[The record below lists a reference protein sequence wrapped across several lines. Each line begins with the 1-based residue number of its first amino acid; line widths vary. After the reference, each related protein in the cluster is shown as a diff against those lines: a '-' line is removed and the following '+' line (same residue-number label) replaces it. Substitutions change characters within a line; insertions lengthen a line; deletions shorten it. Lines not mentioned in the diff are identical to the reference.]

1 MNYYFQLKNSALVEF
16 NPELCKLYIRQLN
29 SEPEEITLARSDA
42 RILEFLLIEPGA
54 ICSREAI
61 MSFAWSDRVVS
72 AGSLNQSIFM
82 LRNILGDSKNHDV
95 LITVPRHGY
104 RFNSD
109 CLVAPADATE
119 AHAEALALEP
129 EPAPVSE
136 PDTKQGI
143 AIHVWLGYLAAT
155 LLVLA
160 CACRLYS
167 WYEPVNELKV
177 ISFTQGELSITA
189 VGKTQ
194 PEVDA
199 LKSDLL
205 RSGLLEQTLNGQI
218 FISRSDARISMSCIR
233 KSGSAYNLDFYS
245 RDASFISMLEKCL
258 GGEQ

>member
-1 MNYYFQLKNSALVEF
+1 
-16 NPELCKLYIRQLN
+16 
-29 SEPEEITLARSDA
+29 
-42 RILEFLLIEPGA
+42 
-54 ICSREAI
+54 

-82 LRNILGDSKNHDV
+82 LRNILGDGKDHDV

-109 CLVAPADATE
+109 CLVEATDTADAHTE
-119 AHAEALALEP
+119 ALSPQTSPSP
-129 EPAPVSE
+129 ESE
-136 PDTKQGI
+136 PDNKQGI
-143 AIHVWLGYLAAT
+143 GMRVWFGYVAVT
-155 LLVLA
+155 LLILA
-160 CACRLYS
+160 CAWRLYS

-177 ISFTQGELSITA
+177 ISFTQGDLSITA

-205 RSGLLEQTLNGQI
+205 RSRLLEQTFNGQV
-218 FISRSDARISMSCIR
+218 FISRSEARVSMSCIR